1 MRAFFVLTQKAQ
13 LTDPFR
19 RQGPTHFARSSG
31 RRRGFTLVETVI
43 TASILCL
50 LALVI
55 APLLLHSTRFFLLNR
70 TRVELQRDARAS
82 LATVTKALRQA
93 SSPTIV
99 INQGAGQPYYS
110 QISFSDVGG
119 VSYVYRQNGTQLEEQ
134 RGAQTRVLSDDL
146 RFLNFYFPRSDDM
159 TIVSVSLTLEKAIYE
174 GKTKALH
181 VATERVRVMN

>member
-55 APLLLHSTRFFLLNR
+55 APSVAPFDPVLPAEPYPGGT
-70 TRVELQRDARAS
+70 
-82 LATVTKALRQA
+82 ATGRPGFVGDVITKALRQA
-93 SSPTIV
+93 SV
-99 INQGAGQPYYS
+99 ADHRDQPGGWTTLL
-110 QISFSDVGG
+110 FPNFFFTDVGG
-119 VSYVYRQNGTQLEEQ
+119 VSYVYRQKRHISSRNSAGDHDP
-134 RGAQTRVLSDDL
+134 GFVG
-146 RFLNFYFPRSDDM
+146 RSA
-159 TIVSVSLTLEKAIYE
+159 VP
-174 GKTKALH
+174 
-181 VATERVRVMN
+181 

>member
-1 MRAFFVLTQKAQ
+1 M
-13 LTDPFR
+13 
-19 RQGPTHFARSSG
+19 
-31 RRRGFTLVETVI
+31 
-43 TASILCL
+43 
-50 LALVI
+50 
-55 APLLLHSTRFFLLNR
+55 NR
-70 TRVELQRDARAS
+70 TRVELQRDARAA
-82 LATVTKALRQA
+82 LAAVTKALRQA
-93 SSPTIV
+93 SSSTIV

-119 VSYVYRQNGTQLEEQ
+119 VSYVYRQNGTLFEEL
-134 RGAQTRVLSDDL
+134 RGAQSRTLTDDL